1 MNIAGRTRPLRIAY
15 VSGTRADFGLMRAA
29 LAAVHGTPGL
39 ELGIVV
45 TGMHLAPKFGATVAD
60 IEAAG
65 LPIVARVPVDLAV
78 STALST
84 ARSVG
89 VMIQGIAD
97 ALAAWRADVVLL
109 LGDRGEMLAAATAA
123 VYLGLPVV
131 HLHGGERSGTVDEPV
146 RHAVSKLA
154 TFHLVA
160 TEESRGRLLRM
171 GETPDRIEVVGA
183 PGLDDILAAP
193 RVPREALCGAR
204 GLDPD
209 APVALVVHHPVQH
222 AAGEGVT
229 AVRGIVA
236 ACRSRGLQ
244 VLALRP
250 NSDEGSDEIRA
261 ALDALA
267 DGPGTRVLTHLAR
280 HEFISWMAVVDV
292 MVGNSS
298 AGIIESASFGTPVV
312 NVGARQRLRERNI
325 NVIDCDAT
333 PDAIGAAVDG
343 ALRRGR
349 LAPANVYGD
358 GRTALRV
365 ARFLL
370 ERASDPAMLVKC
382 NAY

>member
-1 MNIAGRTRPLRIAY
+1 MNTAVGARPRRIAY

-65 LPIVARVPVDLAV
+65 LPIVARVPVDLAA

-89 VMIQGIAD
+89 VMTQGIAE
-97 ALAAWRADVVLL
+97 ALVAWRADLVLL

-123 VYLGLPVV
+123 LYLGLPVV

-171 GETPDRIEVVGA
+171 GETAGRIEVVGA

-204 GLDPD
+204 GLDPA

-229 AVRGIVA
+229 AVRAIVA

-261 ALDALA
+261 ALDALGA
-267 DGPGTRVLTHLAR
+267 DPGTCVLTHLAR
-280 HEFISWMAVVDV
+280 DEFISWMAAADV
-292 MVGNSS
+292 MAGNSS
-298 AGIIESASFGTPVV
+298 AGIIEAASFGTPVV
-312 NVGARQRLRERNI
+312 NVGSRQRLRERNACT
-325 NVIDCDAT
+325 IDCDAA
-333 PDAIGAAVDG
+333 PEAIGEALDAA
-343 ALRRGR
+343 LQRGR
-349 LAPANVYGD
+349 LPPANVYGD
-358 GRTALRV
+358 GRTAPRV

-370 ERASDPAMLVKC
+370 ERATDPAMLVKC